1 MEASVDLRCEIKP
14 ALIEFS
20 EDGLSLKINGILIK
34 ENTDDLL
41 DVDPYM
47 IETKR
52 KEHLLGKSQLMDKIN
67 DSESDFDE
75 DFENDPNITYTV

>member
-41 DVDPYM
+41 DADPYM

-52 KEHLLGKSQLMDKIN
+52 KEHLLGKAHLTDKKY
-67 DSESDFDE
+67 DSESDF
-75 DFENDPNITYTV
+75 ENNPNITYTV